1 MAEYFHVHPTDP
13 QARLIAQIATAIDGG
28 ALAVYPT
35 DSCYAIGCHI
45 GDKRA
50 MDRIR
55 AIRRVDD
62 RHHFTLVCSDLSEI
76 ATYARVD
83 NATYRLLKALTP
95 GPYTF
100 LLRATSEVPRRLQNP
115 RRKTIGIR
123 VPDNVIAQALLERLG
138 QPLISSTLVLPDMAA
153 PLADPEEIR
162 ERMSALV
169 DVIVDG
175 GNCGHEPTSVINL
188 SGDIPEVVRRGK
200 GDVSFLDGE

>member
-1 MAEYFHVHPTDP
+1 MAQYFHLHPTDP

-100 LLRATSEVPRRLQNP
+100 LLRATGEVPRRLQNP

-123 VPDNVIAQALLERLG
+123 VPDNTIAQALLGRLG
-138 QPLISSTLVLPDMAA
+138 QPLMSSTLVLPDMAT

-175 GNCGHEPTSVINL
+175 GNCGYEPTSVINL
-188 SGDIPEVVRRGK
+188 SGDVPEIVRRGK
-200 GDVSFLDGE
+200 GDVSFLDGD